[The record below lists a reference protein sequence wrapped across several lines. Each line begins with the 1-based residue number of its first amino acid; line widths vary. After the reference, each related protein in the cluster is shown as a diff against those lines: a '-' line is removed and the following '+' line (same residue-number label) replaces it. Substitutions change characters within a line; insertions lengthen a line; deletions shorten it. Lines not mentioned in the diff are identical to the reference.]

1 MHMADGSGES
11 RSTAPPSFVP
21 PAGGR
26 RPTASPASAAGV
38 ASDAGDARDIL
49 PPSIAPRRPARRA
62 APPTGGRYDGGTASP
77 TGVATPPSFSPA
89 SPASPVDRRSA
100 TTPASSRVPSAAGA
114 TPPPSYAP
122 SPRTARAAGTA
133 RAARTSTASAAP
145 RPMSTRPSARLRTDM
160 PGGAA
165 DTTGRSVAR
174 SAPGNRIRPSAT
186 RRRQVRPMRVLAA
199 TLLTLALIIAFATF
213 GAWNWVDAHLERSP
227 WLTDMA
233 GTPGTSWLL
242 VGSDKR
248 DGTEGANGADDE
260 TVTGFRTDTLLVL
273 TKPRSGPASL
283 ISIPRDTLTEID
295 GQYMKINGVAQFYG
309 QQALVGEVEQIT
321 GLKIDHVAEIQFNG
335 LVSVVDALGGIEL
348 CYDQDISDPY
358 SGLEW
363 SSGCHDADGTTALAF
378 SRMRYADAQGDFGR
392 AARQRQVISAVMRK
406 ALSARTLTDFAAVR
420 SLAEASLSAVTV
432 DEDASPMTLAS
443 MALAFRDATGENG
456 VSGSVYW
463 SDPDYYV
470 DGVGSS
476 VLLDDAKNAEL
487 FSQLAKGTHAAGE
500 VGTLAEG

>member
-1 MHMADGSGES
+1 M
-11 RSTAPPSFVP
+11 
-21 PAGGR
+21 
-26 RPTASPASAAGV
+26 
-38 ASDAGDARDIL
+38 
-49 PPSIAPRRPARRA
+49 
-62 APPTGGRYDGGTASP
+62 
-77 TGVATPPSFSPA
+77 
-89 SPASPVDRRSA
+89 
-100 TTPASSRVPSAAGA
+100 
-114 TPPPSYAP
+114 
-122 SPRTARAAGTA
+122 
-133 RAARTSTASAAP
+133 
-145 RPMSTRPSARLRTDM
+145 
-160 PGGAA
+160 
-165 DTTGRSVAR
+165 
-174 SAPGNRIRPSAT
+174 
-186 RRRQVRPMRVLAA
+186 RRRRVRPMRVVAA
-199 TLLTLALIIAFATF
+199 VLLTLALVIAFSAF
-213 GAWNWVDAHLERSP
+213 GAWNWVDGHLERSP
-227 WLTDMA
+227 WLTDAA

-248 DGTEGANGADDE
+248 DGTEGANGADDD
-260 TVTGFRTDTLLVL
+260 TITGFRTDTLLVL
-273 TKPRSGPASL
+273 TKPRSGPSSL

-309 QQALVGEVEQIT
+309 QQALVGEVEQIS

-363 SSGCHDADGTTALAF
+363 ASGCHEADGTTALAF

-406 ALSARTLTDFAAVR
+406 ALSAKTLTDFTTVR
-420 SLAEASLSAVTV
+420 KLAEASLAAITV
-432 DEDASPMTLAS
+432 DEDASPMSLAS
-443 MALAFRDATGENG
+443 MALAFRDATGDGG